1 LKYFVDFLTYS
12 RIILTP
18 LIIYLIYS
26 NNYIAAALV
35 FAYCSFS
42 DVADGRLARKHNLVS
57 EKGNYLDPLADKVLM
72 IGTLSI
78 LLYQGLIHLWV
89 YAIIIGRDVLI
100 TMYRNYLISKD
111 RPLVTSQYGKWKTVS
126 QHVAVIFCLL
136 SFPDISTP
144 NILYQFSNGLQ
155 LYYQETLNLIF
166 GLNAIYAGATGIHY
180 MVKNGF

>member
-18 LIIYLIYS
+18 LIIYLIYI

-57 EKGNYLDPLADKVLM
+57 EKGNYLDPLADKILM

-78 LLYQGLIHLWV
+78 LAYQGIILLWA
-89 YAIIIGRDVLI
+89 YGNIIGRDILI
-100 TMYRNYLISKD
+100 TMYRNYLIGK
-111 RPLVTSQYGKWKTVS
+111 RKPLVTSQYGKWKTVF
-126 QHVAVIFCLL
+126 QHVMIIVILL
-136 SFPDISTP
+136 NNPT
-144 NILYQFSNGLQ
+144 
-155 LYYQETLNLIF
+155 QEIINLIVSF
-166 GLNAIYAGATGIHY
+166 NAIYAAATGAEYVI
-180 MVKNGF
+180 KNGF